1 MAALAR
7 FLVAVAVP
15 AAAAFGWSRLFGR
28 PDEAVNWAVLA
39 GLAAAA
45 LAWTA
50 PGRDLR
56 GLLHALWAGQVL
68 TIMAAMIAL
77 LPTLDKPMPL
87 GERLLVWACTYAVI
101 LAIARVARMAFGRP
115 SGQPPEP

>member
-28 PDEAVNWAVLA
+28 PGDAVNWAVLA

-56 GLLHALWAGQVL
+56 GLLHALWAGPVL
-68 TIMAAMIAL
+68 SAAAALIAL

-87 GERLLVWACTYAVI
+87 GERLLVWGCTYGIVM
-101 LAIARVARMAFGRP
+101 AIARVARMAFGRP
-115 SGQPPEP
+115 TPPPEA